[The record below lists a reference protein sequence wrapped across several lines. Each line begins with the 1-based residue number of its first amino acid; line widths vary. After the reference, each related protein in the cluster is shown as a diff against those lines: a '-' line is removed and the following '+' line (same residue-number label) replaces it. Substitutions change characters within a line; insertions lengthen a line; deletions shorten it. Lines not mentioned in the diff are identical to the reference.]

1 MVVLVRWEQ
10 KKNIYIYIYI
20 YDTVGGKILNIYPI
34 RYRLPPFL
42 NTYDTVDFFFYSD
55 FNHKYLLTKLVN

>member
-10 KKNIYIYIYI
+10 KIYIYIYI

-42 NTYDTVDFFFYSD
+42 NTYDTVDFFFT
-55 FNHKYLLTKLVN
+55 LILTTNIF